1 VAGLELFRALD
12 LDWRIL
18 AASRSAQQGVRAWRS
33 DRALRGLRGLDDVL
47 ARTARGAGRGSA
59 DAVLAAL
66 MRRAGDDELA
76 ARAVLQAL
84 VPGLVGV
91 ATRLGGR
98 DDPDVASEVVAE
110 AWARIRSYPIER
122 RPQAVAAN
130 VILDVLMGTR
140 RRRQR
145 SDPVA
150 VSALPLDDFDQRP
163 SDSSARDRLDAV
175 VEAGALR
182 EGDVAV
188 VTDALGR
195 RVPLG
200 EAARRAGCSPRAMKD
215 RRWRARRRVA
225 AAMHASA

>member
-33 DRALRGLRGLDDVL
+33 DRALRGLRGLDDIL
-47 ARTARGAGRGSA
+47 PRTARGAGRGSA

-66 MRRAGDDELA
+66 MRRAGEDELA

-110 AWARIRSYPIER
+110 AWARIRGYPIER
-122 RPQAVAAN
+122 RPRAVAAN
-130 VILDVLMGTR
+130 VVLDVLMGTR

-145 SDPVA
+145 SDLVA

-200 EAARRAGCSPRAMKD
+200 EAARRAGCSPRAMKT

-225 AAMHASA
+225 TAMHAST

>member
-1 VAGLELFRALD
+1 VAGLELFKALD

-33 DRALRGLRGLDDVL
+33 DRALRGVRGLDDVL

-76 ARAVLQAL
+76 ARTVLQAL

-98 DDPDVASEVVAE
+98 DDPDVASEVVTE
-110 AWARIRSYPIER
+110 AWARIRGYPIER
-122 RPQAVAAN
+122 RPRAVAAN
-130 VILDVLMGTR
+130 VVLDVLMGTR
-140 RRRQR
+140 RRRHR
-145 SDPVA
+145 SDLVA
-150 VSALPLDDFDQRP
+150 VSGLPLDDFEQPP
-163 SDSSARDRLDAV
+163 SDSSARDRVDEA

-182 EGDVAV
+182 EDDAAV

-200 EAARRAGCSPRAMKD
+200 EAARRAGCSSRAMKT
-215 RRWRARRRVA
+215 RRWRARRRLT

>member
-1 VAGLELFRALD
+1 LFRALD

-18 AASRSAQQGVRAWRS
+18 AASRSAQHGVRAWRS
-33 DRALRGLRGLDDVL
+33 DRALRGVRGLDDIL
-47 ARTARGAGRGSA
+47 ARTAPGTGRESA

-76 ARAVLQAL
+76 ARAALQAL

-98 DDPDVASEVVAE
+98 HDPDVASEVVAE
-110 AWARIRSYPIER
+110 AWARIRGYPIER
-122 RPQAVAAN
+122 RPRAVAAN
-130 VILDVLMGTR
+130 VVLDVLMGTR
-140 RRRQR
+140 RRRRR

-150 VSALPLDDFDQRP
+150 VSGLPMDDFEQPR
-163 SDSSARDRLDAV
+163 SDSSARDRLDEV
-175 VEAGALR
+175 VEAEALR
-182 EGDVAV
+182 ERDVAV
-188 VTDALGR
+188 VTDALGE

-200 EAARRAGCSPRAMKD
+200 EAARRAGCSPRAMKT

-225 AAMHASA
+225 TAMHAST